1 MQETLR
7 LAVKGAG
14 LAAPNP
20 MVGAVIVKD
29 GRVIGRGYHHRFG
42 GAHAEIEALED
53 CVRQGNDPT
62 GAIMLVN
69 LEPCCHPGKTGPCT
83 EALIRAGIGEVD
95 IATLDEFESVRGR
108 GVGQLREKGIR
119 VRVGCCETEAR
130 RFNSGYFK
138 YLRTGRPLVILKW
151 AQSLDGKL
159 AWPSEPGSAE
169 NPHRWISNEK
179 SRRHVHQ
186 IRRQVG
192 AILVGIG
199 TVLADDP
206 LLTVRLGGK
215 RHPPRRVVLDSQLR
229 IPEDRQLVKTAP
241 EASVLIYSLS
251 QSIQD
256 KGKVASRLQE
266 GGCEV
271 VAVTGKEERL
281 DLEAVLADLGKRGV
295 TELLVEGGAT
305 ILKAFVEQRLVD
317 KYMIYIAPILIGS
330 QSEAPKIDF
339 GISYDP
345 LHDIKITKFD
355 TDILIEGF
363 TEKLIKSSFEREAL

>member
-1 MQETLR
+1 MQQTLL

-14 LAAPNP
+14 SAAPNP
-20 MVGAVIVKD
+20 MVGAVLVKD

-53 CVRQGNDPT
+53 CARQGNDLT
-62 GAIMLVN
+62 GAVMFVN
-69 LEPCCHPGKTGPCT
+69 LEPCCHHGKTGPCT
-83 EALIRAGIGEVD
+83 EALIRAGIGEVE

-108 GVGQLREKGIR
+108 GVDQLRENGIR
-119 VRVGCCETEAR
+119 VSVGCCETEAR

-159 AWPSEPGSAE
+159 SWPLEPASAE

-179 SRRHVHQ
+179 SRRHVHK
-186 IRRQVG
+186 IRRQAG

-215 RHPPRRVVLDSQLR
+215 RHQPRRVVLDSQLR
-229 IPEDRQLVKTAP
+229 ISEDCQVVRTAHEAPVLLYTLEETLDGNSAKAARLRELGCELISTPSQNNRPEIS
-241 EASVLIYSLS
+241 SVL
-251 QSIQD
+251 
-256 KGKVASRLQE
+256 
-266 GGCEV
+266 
-271 VAVTGKEERL
+271 T
-281 DLEAVLADLGKRGV
+281 DLGRRGV

-305 ILKAFVEQRLVD
+305 ILKAFVEQQLVD
-317 KYMIYIAPILIGS
+317 KFMIYIAPLFIGN
-330 QSEAPKIDF
+330 QEKVAKVDF
-339 GISYDP
+339 GISYNQ

-355 TDILIEGF
+355 TDILIEAF
-363 TEKLIKSSFEREAL
+363 TEKLEL